1 MITGLVTSA
10 REAVV
15 GLAVRGSEE
24 REEEVEAI
32 IDTGFNGFL
41 TLPPTLI
48 VNLALPFAGTTRA
61 TLGNG
66 SEAQMDIYEAQV
78 LWEGQER
85 SILVLEAEGNGLLG
99 MSMLADC
106 QVTIEVRD
114 GGSVVIETLEH
125 I

>member
-15 GLAVRGSEE
+15 GLIVRGAEGQ
-24 REEEVEAI
+24 EEEVEAI
-32 IDTGFNGFL
+32 VDTGFNGFL
-41 TLPPTLI
+41 TLSPAL
-48 VNLALPFAGTTRA
+48 VANLALPFAGTTRA

-66 SEAQMDIYEAQV
+66 SEVQMDIYEAQV
-78 LWEGQER
+78 FWDGQER
-85 SILVLEAEGNGLLG
+85 SVLVLEAEGNALLG

-114 GGSVVIETLEH
+114 GGSVIIETLEPT
-125 I
+125 

>member
-85 SILVLEAEGNGLLG
+85 SILVLEAEGNALLG

-114 GGSVVIETLEH
+114 GGAVVIETLKRA
-125 I
+125 